1 MYGYDVQGQPPPVQ
15 DALDLY
21 HILSE
26 SDTDLRQPVG
36 LEKQLLQDNSL
47 DADVGQS
54 MLQLLQ
60 VIQYNDCSGCLL
72 TNGLLYC
79 WWLLQVIAPP
89 VHQLVWCER
98 LGSPCSWAKL

>member
-1 MYGYDVQGQPPPVQ
+1 MMQGTSPPVQ
-15 DALDLY
+15 AALDLY

-36 LEKQLLQDNSL
+36 LKKQLLQEYSL

-60 VIQYNDCSGCLL
+60 VLRSSYVSCVDQGIVDRLNAY
-72 TNGLLYC
+72 
-79 WWLLQVIAPP
+79 IAT
-89 VHQLVWCER
+89 
-98 LGSPCSWAKL
+98 SM

>member
-1 MYGYDVQGQPPPVQ
+1 MLVRLADVAVLTVASCNLQGETPPLQ
-15 DALDLY
+15 AALDLY

-36 LEKQLLQDNSL
+36 LEKQLLSEYSL

-60 VIQYNDCSGCLL
+60 V
-72 TNGLLYC
+72 
-79 WWLLQVIAPP
+79 
-89 VHQLVWCER
+89 
-98 LGSPCSWAKL
+98 

>member
-1 MYGYDVQGQPPPVQ
+1 MMQGETPPLQ
-15 DALDLY
+15 AALDLY

-36 LEKQLLQDNSL
+36 LKKQLLSEYSL

-60 VIQYNDCSGCLL
+60 V
-72 TNGLLYC
+72 T
-79 WWLLQVIAPP
+79 PP
-89 VHQLVWCER
+89 V
-98 LGSPCSWAKL
+98 